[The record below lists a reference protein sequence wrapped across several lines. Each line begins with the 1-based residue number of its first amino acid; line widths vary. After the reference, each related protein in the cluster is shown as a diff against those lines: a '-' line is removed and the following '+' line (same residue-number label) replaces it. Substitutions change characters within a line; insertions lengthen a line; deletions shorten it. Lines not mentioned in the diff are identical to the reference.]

1 LTTAIPSASS
11 SDTEQVFP
19 SPYGTQKSQTSLDAW
34 SGFDYPVEMAAWQTP
49 NAGENTA
56 FRIDFK

>member
-1 LTTAIPSASS
+1 MAPK
-11 SDTEQVFP
+11 
-19 SPYGTQKSQTSLDAW
+19 KSQTSLDAW